1 MHKSLKSAMRA
12 ANYPVSE
19 GDELVQEDLQSAR
32 DFLYFS
38 GVNIGENF
46 DKYEELFP
54 LDDGGE
60 GEEGDNGEGDSEPP
74 EGGEGTGGEEPVEG
88 GETIQEPVEGDNGE
102 GGSEPPEGVEEVW

>member
-1 MHKSLKSAMRA
+1 MHKNLKSAMRA

-46 DKYEELFP
+46 EKYEELFP
-54 LDDGGE
+54 LDDGGK
-60 GEEGDNGEGDSEPP
+60 GEGN
-74 EGGEGTGGEEPVEG
+74 GGEGNGGEEPVEG

-102 GGSEPPEGVEEVW
+102 GGSEPPEGGEEVW